1 MNTAEQIYEKAQ
13 GLNQPAQKALLQIVE
28 LLAGQP
34 GVAGT
39 AAPKPQFGS
48 AKGLI
53 TIGPEFDEPLE
64 DFKPYME

>member
-13 GLNQPAQKALLQIVE
+13 GLNPPAQKALLQIVE

-34 GVAGT
+34 AVAGKV
-39 AAPKPQFGS
+39 APKAGS

-53 TIGPEFDEPLE
+53 EIAPDFDEPLE
-64 DFKPYME
+64 DFKPYKA

>member
-1 MNTAEQIYEKAQ
+1 MSTAEQIYEKAQ
-13 GLNQPAQKALLQIVE
+13 NLPQPAQQALLQIVE

-34 GVAGT
+34 GPAVAN
-39 AAPKPQFGS
+39 APKAGS

-53 TIGPEFDEPLE
+53 EIGPEFDEPLE

>member
-1 MNTAEQIYEKAQ
+1 MSTAEQIYEKTQ
-13 GLNQPAQKALLQIVE
+13 NLPPPAQQALLQIVE

-34 GVAGT
+34 SPAKNP
-39 AAPKPQFGS
+39 APKAGS

-53 TIGPEFDEPLE
+53 EIGPAFDEPLE

>member
-13 GLNQPAQKALLQIVE
+13 CLNQPAQKALLQIVE

-34 GVAGT
+34 GAAGT
-39 AAPKPQFGS
+39 VAPKAGS

-53 TIGPEFDEPLE
+53 EIGPDFDEPLE

>member
-1 MNTAEQIYEKAQ
+1 MNTAELIYEKAQ
-13 GLNQPAQKALLQIVE
+13 GLNQPAQQALLQIVE

-34 GVAGT
+34 GGAGP
-39 AAPKPQFGS
+39 AAPKAGS

-53 TIGPEFDEPLE
+53 EIGPDFDEPLE

>member
-13 GLNQPAQKALLQIVE
+13 GLNPPAQKALLQIVE

-34 GVAGT
+34 GAAGT
-39 AAPKPQFGS
+39 VAPKPQFGS

-64 DFKPYME
+64 DFKPYMG

>member
-13 GLNQPAQKALLQIVE
+13 SLNQPAQKVLLQIVE

-34 GVAGT
+34 GVT
-39 AAPKPQFGS
+39 DKVAPKAGS

-64 DFKPYME
+64 DFKPYMG